1 TIRLPARATDI
12 ASANLLLAG
21 EAPRH
26 ARGPA
31 SAPMKILLLSN
42 PVSGG
47 GHAAAMAGR
56 LAERLVSAGHE
67 VCSEPTRLEPPE
79 TWLDALAADAELLVA
94 VGGDGTVRL
103 VAPSAA
109 RIGVPVT
116 HFPAGTE

>member
-1 TIRLPARATDI
+1 VATNGTTRPQRMGGWYGGGFTCTIRLPARATDI

-21 EAPRH
+21 EEPRH

-79 TWLDALAADAELLVA
+79 TWLDALAA
-94 VGGDGTVRL
+94 
-103 VAPSAA
+103 
-109 RIGVPVT
+109 
-116 HFPAGTE
+116 